1 MSLYSTAVKKP
12 ITTIVIFIAVIVM
25 GVFSLRNMPIDL
37 YPEIDPPFISVFT
50 IYPGASAADI
60 ETNVTRPIEDNLSIV
75 TNLKNITSQS
85 RDDISAITLEFEYG
99 TNLDEATNEIRDVIG
114 RLIRFLPEGIEQPT
128 VFKFSSSM
136 IPVMMLSA
144 TARESYPALAK
155 ILDEKLINPLNRI
168 EGVGAVG
175 IFGGPER
182 EIQVNVDPRKLE
194 AYNLTVEQLGGII
207 AAENINLPS
216 GNLRMGSADYSLR
229 FTGEFQESDRIRNIV
244 ITNFNGNPV
253 FVRDVAEVKDTL
265 REMTIEERIN
275 GELGLR
281 LIVQKQ
287 SGANTVKIAREVNNM
302 MVEIKKTLPP
312 DIAID
317 VVFDTSEFINNAIG
331 NLVDILYYAALFVIL
346 VVLFF
351 IGRWRATAIIIIT
364 IPVSLVTAF
373 IYLYFT
379 GNTLNL
385 ISLSSLTIAMG
396 MVVDDAIVVLEN
408 VTRHIERG
416 SKAREAAIYGT
427 NEVGL
432 AVVASTLTVVAVFL
446 PMTLIGGL
454 MGMFFRQLGWIVT
467 ITVSVSTIAA
477 LSLTPMLSSQFLRYS
492 SNKRK
497 GLGPKTTAFIERTLD
512 GLDNG
517 YASLLAWAVGNKMKV
532 FFGAIAVFIGSLF
545 LIPMIGTGF
554 FPQADNSRLQVNIE
568 LPTGLRLEETK
579 KIARTI
585 EKILET
591 DFPEIEAL
599 NTSAGY
605 STTAGIFGNP
615 RSGSHTIDFVFRL
628 SKPSKRGR
636 DVWEIADAIRNELK
650 VFPEIVTFTVQTEG
664 GGFGA
669 GSPIAM
675 EVYGDNFDQ
684 TTAVANELA
693 NRMRNIA
700 GTRDVDLSRGPEKP
714 ELRIIPDQEKMAMY
728 GLNTNTV
735 SRAIRNRVEGM
746 IATRY
751 REDGEEYNVVVRH
764 QEQFRNTLADLE
776 NIQVMNQRGQF
787 VRLKEF
793 ASIEEFFSPPNIER
807 KNRQRYLTVNSQL
820 FGRSL
825 GLLKAD
831 IEEAINEMEIPSG
844 IFIRFGGEII
854 EQQEAFAD
862 LFLLL
867 ALSIFLVFV
876 VMAAQFESFSMPF
889 IIMLAV
895 PFSFT
900 GVFIALIVSGGELN
914 VISFIGAIIL
924 VGIVV
929 KNSIVLIDYTNLL
942 VARGKSIITSVKM
955 AGRSRLRPV
964 LMTTLTTLL
973 AMIPLAVS
981 TAEGSEIWQ
990 PMGVAVL
997 GGLTFSTLITLVFV
1011 PVVYT
1016 MFGARKIRKERK
1028 RNQKLLAGE
1037 ISSYS
1042 TTTNQTI

>member
-1 MSLYSTAVKKP
+1 MSIYSTAVKRP
-12 ITTIVIFIAVIVM
+12 ITTLVIFVAVLVM

-60 ETNVTRPIEDNLSIV
+60 ETNVTRPLEDNLSIV
-75 TNLKNITSQS
+75 TNLKNMTSQS
-85 RDDISAITLEFEYG
+85 RDDISSITLEFEYE

-114 RLIRFLPEGIEQPT
+114 RIQRFLPEGIEQPT

-144 TARESYPALAK
+144 TAEESYPALAK
-155 ILDEKLINPLNRI
+155 ILDQRLINPLNRI

-182 EIQVNVDPRKLE
+182 EIQINVDPRKLE
-194 AYNLTVEQLGGII
+194 AYNMSVEQLGGIL

-216 GNLRMGSADYSLR
+216 GNVKFGSVDYPLR
-229 FTGEFQESDRIRNIV
+229 FTGEFAESSRINDIV
-244 ITNFNGNPV
+244 ITTFNGNPV
-253 FVRDVAEVKDTL
+253 YVRDVAEVKDTL

-275 GELGLR
+275 GRQGLR

-287 SGANTVKIAREVNNM
+287 SGANTVKIANEVNEM
-302 MVEIKKTLPP
+302 LEEIVKTLPP
-312 DIAID
+312 DITIG
-317 VVFDTSEFINNAIG
+317 VVFDTSEFINNSIS
-331 NLVDILYYAALFVIL
+331 NLINILYYAAIFVTL

-351 IGRWRATAIIIIT
+351 IGRWRATFIIILT

-373 IYLYFT
+373 IYLYYT

-408 VTRHIERG
+408 ITRQIEKG
-416 SKAREAAIYGT
+416 SSARESAIYGT

-446 PMTLIGGL
+446 PMTLISGL
-454 MGMFFRQLGWIVT
+454 MGLFFRQLGWIVT
-467 ITVSVSTIAA
+467 ITITVSTLAA
-477 LSLTPMLSSQFLRYS
+477 LSLTPMLSSQLLKYS
-492 SNKRK
+492 SAKRT
-497 GLGPKTTAFIERTLD
+497 GLGPKTSAFIDKTLS
-512 GLDNG
+512 GLDNLYSNILG
-517 YASLLAWAVGNKMKV
+517 WAVKHKWKV
-532 FFGAIAVFIGSLF
+532 VIISVSIFFSSLF
-545 LIPMIGTGF
+545 LTGFIGTGF
-554 FPQADNSRLQVNIE
+554 FPEADNSRISVSIE
-568 LPTGLRLEETK
+568 LPTGLRLEETSQT
-579 KIARTI
+579 ARAI
-585 EKILET
+585 EKVIEENY
-591 DFPEIEAL
+591 PEIEAV

-615 RSGSHTIDFVFRL
+615 RAGSHTIDLDFRL
-628 SKPSKRGR
+628 SSPTERER
-636 DVWEIADAIRNELK
+636 DVWEVADAIREDLS
-650 VFPEIVTFTVQTEG
+650 VFPEIVTYTVETEG

-669 GSPIAM
+669 GAPIQI
-675 EVYGDNFDQ
+675 EVYGDDFNATSAFAD
-684 TTAVANELA
+684 ELA
-693 NRMRNIA
+693 EKMRNIE

-714 ELRIIPDQEKMAMY
+714 ELRIVPDQEKMSKF

-735 SRAIRNRVEGM
+735 SRAIRNRIEGM
-746 IATRY
+746 TATLF
-751 REDGEEYNVVVRH
+751 REDGEEYEVVIRH
-764 QEQFRNTLADLE
+764 EEEFRNTFSDIE
-776 NIQVMNQRGQF
+776 NIQIMNPMGQM

-793 ASIEEFFSPPNIER
+793 ASIEEFYSPPNIER
-807 KNRQRYLTVNSQL
+807 KNRMRFLTVNSQL
-820 FGRSL
+820 HGRSL
-825 GLLKAD
+825 GKVTSD
-831 IEEAINEMEIPSG
+831 IQAAIDEMEIPAD
-844 IFIRFGGEII
+844 ITYRFAGEIL

-862 LFLLL
+862 LLLL
-867 ALSIFLVFV
+867 LLLSIFLVYV
-876 VMAAQFESFSMPF
+876 VMASQFESFSMPF

-900 GVFIALIVSGGELN
+900 GVLLALSISGSELN

-929 KNSIVLIDYTNLL
+929 KNSIVLVDYTNLL
-942 VARGKSIITSVKM
+942 VGRGRSIITAVRM
-955 AGRSRLRPV
+955 AGKSRLRPV

-973 AMIPLAVS
+973 AMIPLAIS

-990 PMGVAVL
+990 PMGVAVI
-997 GGLTFSTLITLVFV
+997 GGLSFSTLITLVFV

-1016 MFGARKIRKERK
+1016 LNGARKIKKARK
-1028 RNQKLLAGE
+1028 RNRKALLLQA
-1037 ISSYS
+1037 
-1042 TTTNQTI
+1042 Q

>member
-1 MSLYSTAVKKP
+1 MSIYSTAVKRP
-12 ITTIVIFIAVIVM
+12 ITTLVIFVAVLVM

-60 ETNVTRPIEDNLSIV
+60 ETNVTRPLEDNLSIV
-75 TNLKNITSQS
+75 TNLKNMTSQS
-85 RDDISAITLEFEYG
+85 RDDISSITLEFEYE

-114 RLIRFLPEGIEQPT
+114 RIQRFLPEGIEQPT

-144 TARESYPALAK
+144 TAEESYPALAK
-155 ILDEKLINPLNRI
+155 ILDQRLINPLNRI

-182 EIQVNVDPRKLE
+182 EIQINVDPRKLE
-194 AYNLTVEQLGGII
+194 AYNMSVEQLGGIL

-216 GNLRMGSADYSLR
+216 GNVKFGSVDYPLR
-229 FTGEFQESDRIRNIV
+229 FTGEFAESSRINDIV
-244 ITNFNGNPV
+244 ITTFNGNPV
-253 FVRDVAEVKDTL
+253 YVRDVAEVKDTL

-275 GELGLR
+275 GRQGLR

-287 SGANTVKIAREVNNM
+287 SGANTVKIANEVNEM
-302 MVEIKKTLPP
+302 LEEIVKTLPP
-312 DIAID
+312 DITIG
-317 VVFDTSEFINNAIG
+317 VVFDTSEFINNSIS
-331 NLVDILYYAALFVIL
+331 NLINILYYAAIFVTL

-351 IGRWRATAIIIIT
+351 IGRWRATFIIILT

-373 IYLYFT
+373 IYLYYT

-408 VTRHIERG
+408 ITRQIEKG
-416 SKAREAAIYGT
+416 SSARESAIYGT

-446 PMTLIGGL
+446 PMTLISGL
-454 MGMFFRQLGWIVT
+454 MGLFFRQLGWIVT
-467 ITVSVSTIAA
+467 ITITVSTLAA
-477 LSLTPMLSSQFLRYS
+477 LSLTPMLSSQLLKYS
-492 SNKRK
+492 SAKRT
-497 GLGPKTTAFIERTLD
+497 GLGPKTSAFIDKTLS
-512 GLDNG
+512 GLDNLYSNILG
-517 YASLLAWAVGNKMKV
+517 WAVKHKWKV
-532 FFGAIAVFIGSLF
+532 VIISVSIFFSSLF
-545 LIPMIGTGF
+545 LTGFIGTGF
-554 FPQADNSRLQVNIE
+554 FPEADNSRISVSIE
-568 LPTGLRLEETK
+568 LPTGLRLEETSQT
-579 KIARTI
+579 ARAI
-585 EKILET
+585 EKVIEENY
-591 DFPEIEAL
+591 PEIEAV

-615 RSGSHTIDFVFRL
+615 RAGSHTIDLDFRL
-628 SKPSKRGR
+628 SSPTERER
-636 DVWEIADAIRNELK
+636 DVWEVADAIREDLS
-650 VFPEIVTFTVQTEG
+650 VFPEIVTYTVETEG

-669 GSPIAM
+669 GAPIQI
-675 EVYGDNFDQ
+675 EVYGDDFNATSAFSD
-684 TTAVANELA
+684 ELA
-693 NRMRNIA
+693 EKMRNIE

-714 ELRIIPDQEKMAMY
+714 ELRIVPDQEKMSKF

-735 SRAIRNRVEGM
+735 SRAIRNRIEGM
-746 IATRY
+746 TATLF
-751 REDGEEYNVVVRH
+751 REDGEEYEVVIRH
-764 QEQFRNTLADLE
+764 EEEFRNTFSDIE
-776 NIQVMNQRGQF
+776 NIQIMNPMGQM

-793 ASIEEFFSPPNIER
+793 ASIEEFYSPPNIER
-807 KNRQRYLTVNSQL
+807 KNRMRFLTVNSQL
-820 FGRSL
+820 HGRSL
-825 GLLKAD
+825 GKVTSD
-831 IEEAINEMEIPSG
+831 IQAAIDEMEIPAD
-844 IFIRFGGEII
+844 ITYRFAGEIL

-862 LFLLL
+862 LLLL
-867 ALSIFLVFV
+867 LLLSIFLVYV
-876 VMAAQFESFSMPF
+876 VMASQFESFSMPF

-900 GVFIALIVSGGELN
+900 GVLLALSISGSELN

-929 KNSIVLIDYTNLL
+929 KNSIVLVDYTNLL
-942 VARGKSIITSVKM
+942 VGRGRSIITAVRM
-955 AGRSRLRPV
+955 AGKSRLRPV

-973 AMIPLAVS
+973 AMIPLAIS

-990 PMGVAVL
+990 PMGVAVI
-997 GGLTFSTLITLVFV
+997 GGLSFSTLITLVFV

-1016 MFGARKIRKERK
+1016 LNGARKIKKARK
-1028 RNQKLLAGE
+1028 RNRKALLLQA
-1037 ISSYS
+1037 
-1042 TTTNQTI
+1042 Q